1 MSSKTIGAVAVK
13 IFMRLASDPGIQRQI
28 FGLGLKIASDPEVQ
42 KQIQASGMRIFDFIQ
57 VKTGQVNLHSLEEAI
72 AIALKTCLRQDND
85 SRSRVAAFITG
96 LYAEH
101 QIERGAQ
108 VGGSLLKRFGKSWFP
123 HIKDR
128 ELRFALDVNS
138 ELEEYLYRQI
148 IESKQ

>member
-1 MSSKTIGAVAVK
+1 MNPKTITSAAVK
-13 IFMRLASDPGIQRQI
+13 LFMRLASDPKAQKQV
-28 FGLGLKIASDPEVQ
+28 FALGVKIASNPEVQ
-42 KQIQASGMRIFDFIQ
+42 KQIQVSGMKIFDFIQ
-57 VKTGQVNLHSLEEAI
+57 VKTRQVNSHSLEEAI
-72 AIALKTCLRQDND
+72 KIALQTCLRQDNN